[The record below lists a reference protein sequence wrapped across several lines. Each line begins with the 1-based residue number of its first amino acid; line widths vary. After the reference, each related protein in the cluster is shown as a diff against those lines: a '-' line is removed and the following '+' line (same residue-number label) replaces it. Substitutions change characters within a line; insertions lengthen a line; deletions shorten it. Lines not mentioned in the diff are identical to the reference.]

1 MQYTKP
7 ELNVIGTAEGL
18 VLGSTMGAND
28 GGGANQRTAAA
39 FEFEE

>member
-7 ELNVIGTAEGL
+7 ELNVIGAAESL
-18 VLGSTMGAND
+18 VLGSGNETADTAN
-28 GGGANQRTAAA
+28 GLASAS